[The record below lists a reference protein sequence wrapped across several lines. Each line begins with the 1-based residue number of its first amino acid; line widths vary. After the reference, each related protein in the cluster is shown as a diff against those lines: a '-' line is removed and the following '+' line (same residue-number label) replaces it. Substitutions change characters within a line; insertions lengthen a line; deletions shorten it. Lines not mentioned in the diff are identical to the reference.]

1 VHVESK
7 EVPEVHECLTPPHDA
22 QKTLC
27 GMHLCMLSLLH
38 RTQTSSG
45 SGSGSSRSSAGAS
58 SSSSSSSGSQSKAA
72 PKNPQKTRD
81 EEVED
86 ELAALKRKL
95 GKL

>member
-1 VHVESK
+1 M
-7 EVPEVHECLTPPHDA
+7 PLF
-22 QKTLC
+22 
-27 GMHLCMLSLLH
+27 H

-45 SGSGSSRSSAGAS
+45 SGSNKSSAGAS
-58 SSSSSSSGSQSKAA
+58 SSSGSIGSQSKAA